1 LSVSR
6 RLLKSAA
13 TVSVMTLISRILGFA
28 RDVIIARVFGAGT
41 GADAFFVAFRIPN
54 LLRRLFAEGAFS
66 QAFVP
71 VFAEYRTQR
80 DHAAVRELADHTA
93 GALGTALL
101 LVSTVGMLAAPVIVM
116 VFAPG
121 FTRNAEKYALTVEM
135 LRINFPYLTFISLT
149 ALAGGMLN
157 SYGRFGVP
165 AFTPVFLN
173 LSLIAA
179 ALWLAPHLETP
190 IVALAWGVF
199 IGGLVQLLFQLPF
212 LHRLKLLPRPRLKR
226 RHEGV
231 GRVLR
236 LMVPALFGVSVA
248 QINLMIDTLIASF
261 LVSGSVSWLYY
272 SDRLMEFPLGVFGIA
287 LGTVVLPSLS
297 RHHASA
303 SVQDF
308 SRTLDWALRWVVL
321 IGTPATVGLVV
332 LAGPILTTLFQYGEF
347 SAHDAEMSTRS
358 LMAYAFGLLG
368 FILIKVLAPGFY
380 ARQDTRTPVR
390 IGVIAMIA
398 NIGFILALVLPLA
411 HAGLALAT
419 SLSGYINAGLLYRG
433 LRRQGVYHSQAGWGP
448 LALRVTF
455 ANALMAAV
463 LWLGAG
469 ALAEWLPMSGP
480 DRALNLAL
488 WIAAGGVTY
497 LLALWLSGMRLHQLQ
512 TEPAASR

>member
-1 LSVSR
+1 
-6 RLLKSAA
+6 
-13 TVSVMTLISRILGFA
+13 
-28 RDVIIARVFGAGT
+28 VFGAGT

-80 DHAAVRELADHTA
+80 DHAAVRALADYTS
-93 GALGTALL
+93 GALGVMLL
-101 LVSTVGMLAAPVIVM
+101 LVSTLGMLAAPLIVM
-116 VFAPG
+116 AFAPG

-135 LRINFPYLTFISLT
+135 LRITFPYLTFISLT

-173 LSLIAA
+173 LSLIGAA
-179 ALWLAPHLETP
+179 FWLAPHLETP
-190 IVALAWGVF
+190 VLALAWGVF

-212 LHRLKLLPRPRLKR
+212 LHRLRLLPRPRLKR
-226 RHEGV
+226 DPGV
-231 GRVLR
+231 GRVLK
-236 LMVPALFGVSVA
+236 LMLPALFGVSVA
-248 QINLMIDTLIASF
+248 QINLLIDTVIASF

-297 RHHASA
+297 QHHAQA
-303 SVQDF
+303 SSQDF

-332 LAGPILTTLFQYGEF
+332 LAGPVLTTLFQYGEF

-390 IGVIAMIA
+390 IGVIAMLA
-398 NIGFILALVLPLA
+398 NIGFNLALVLPLA

-419 SLSGYINAGLLYRG
+419 ALSGYLNAGLLYRE
-433 LRRQGVYHSQAGWGP
+433 LRKQEVYRPRAGWRA
-448 LALRVTF
+448 LALRVAF
-455 ANALMAAV
+455 ANLLMAAV

-469 ALAEWLPMSGP
+469 QIEQWLQRSAWE
-480 DRALNLAL
+480 RALHLAL
-488 WIAAGGVTY
+488 WIAAGAMTY
-497 LLALWLSGMRLHQLQ
+497 LLALWLSGMKLHQLH